1 MDRWKAFPHLVR
13 EGFFQN
19 LRLMRQRN
27 GGKDVY
33 IQWIGP
39 DGSLKAQD
47 QGEDEARLVVNGEYE
62 EGDRLTVESTEDAVY
77 AGCRW
82 RMP

>member
-1 MDRWKAFPHLVR
+1 MFT
-13 EGFFQN
+13 
-19 LRLMRQRN
+19 
-27 GGKDVY
+27 

-62 EGDRLTVESTEDAVY
+62 D
-77 AGCRW
+77 
-82 RMP
+82 